1 MDKVSPAVLMW
12 ELSNKGLNKP
22 KSPKHQPADL
32 VTKANLL
39 LSVLSPLSLQSSA
52 AARSRCSPR
61 ESRAYLDGEEKE
73 ERKAESREE
82 QQNQTSLPTG
92 QPCTLPYG

>member
-1 MDKVSPAVLMW
+1 MW
-12 ELSNKGLNKP
+12 ELSNKGINKP

-32 VTKANLL
+32 VMKANLL
-39 LSVLSPLSLQSSA
+39 LSVLSPLCLQSSA

-61 ESRAYLDGEEKE
+61 ESRAYLEGEEK